1 MTTEEKILHLQVQKL
16 QNKIKSMRE
25 LISCEGF
32 YKAYFNELLK
42 YKNGRQCFEAINQ
55 RYYELF
61 DAYRFSDY
69 ESFKTQLSKFNN
81 KKK

>member
-1 MTTEEKILHLQVQKL
+1 MNSQEKILSLQVQKL
-16 QNKIKSMRE
+16 QKKITTMRE
-25 LISCEGF
+25 LSNCEGF
-32 YKAYFNELLK
+32 YKAYFKDLTK
-42 YKNGRQCFEAINQ
+42 HKNGRECFQAINE

-61 DAYRFSDY
+61 ECYRFSDY